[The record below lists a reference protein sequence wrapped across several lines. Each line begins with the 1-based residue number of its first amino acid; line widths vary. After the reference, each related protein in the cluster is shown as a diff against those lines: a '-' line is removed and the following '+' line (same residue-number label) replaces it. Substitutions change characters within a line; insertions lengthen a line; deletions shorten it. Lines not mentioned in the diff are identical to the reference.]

1 MKKIKNRETR
11 SCVIIPAYNEESI
24 IEKVLRGVLN
34 VSGHVIVVD
43 DGSSDSTVKK
53 VLEYPVTLL
62 RHPLNLGQG
71 AALQTGIDYALTLPM
86 DFIVTFDADGQ
97 HMAKEI
103 PALVNVCQTG
113 GYDVVLGSRF
123 VSGGKAI
130 SILPERRFML
140 KMATIFTRWTTG
152 LTVTDTHNGFRVFT
166 KHAASQIHINHNGMA
181 HASEILSQIAQ
192 LKLKYT
198 EAPVTIHYTA
208 YSKKKGQSLL
218 NAINILWDIW
228 TARLK

>member
-24 IEKVLRGVLN
+24 IGKVLKGVLN
-34 VSGHVIVVD
+34 VSGHVIVID
-43 DGSSDSTVKK
+43 DGSIDSTVRK
-53 VLEYPVTLL
+53 VLDYPVTLL

-130 SILPERRFML
+130 SILPKRRFML